1 MKNNYWIILGLALAT
16 GLQAQQA
23 TNNLPPPAA
32 AAPDPTAVAAPAK
45 TNAPPAS
52 LNKKKS
58 ARKTEK
64 KSATKKRDAA
74 SDLRTVPLVTGPATV
89 VASNVNVRG
98 QAKLKSEV
106 VARVTNGQSLMVIE

>member
-1 MKNNYWIILGLALAT
+1 MKNNYWMILGLALST

-23 TNNLPPPAA
+23 TNNPPAA
-32 AAPDPTAVAAPAK
+32 AAAATPDAVAVAAPAK

-52 LNKKKS
+52 PTKKKS
-58 ARKTEK
+58 AKKTEK
-64 KSATKKRDAA
+64 KSATKKKDAA
-74 SDLRTVPLVTGPATV
+74 SALRTIPLVTGPATV

-106 VARVTNGQSLMVIE
+106 VARVTKGQSL